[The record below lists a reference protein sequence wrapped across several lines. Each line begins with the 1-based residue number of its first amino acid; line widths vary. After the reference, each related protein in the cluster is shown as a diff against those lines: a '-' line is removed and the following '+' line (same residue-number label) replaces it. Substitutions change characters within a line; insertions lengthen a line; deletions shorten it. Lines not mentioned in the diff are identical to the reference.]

1 MCTDQGRVVIE
12 LADAQSPKHVQN
24 FLAYVDLAH
33 YSGTVFHRVHRES
46 GLAIVQG
53 GGFDRQLRGRRPLP
67 PVENESRNGLS
78 NVRGSVAAAR
88 TSDPHSATS
97 QFYVNLE
104 DNTALDA
111 GADLGYTVFG
121 RVKEG
126 IEVLDTISRLPT
138 GASGPFQSDVPTPL
152 VAITS
157 LARLDTAALE
167 ALPAENR
174 EAAIKLEITNAA
186 AAGDYRKALQWVE
199 HYRASCGPFDADV
212 SVLEADAAL
221 KASNRDRARYV
232 LEDYL
237 AVAGESEARYQEAVA
252 LYRTAVPENQASAE
266 LISECTAPTPPP
278 IPDGTTATMEVMV
291 AGQASVKEFV
301 AAGETYL
308 ACLAQIIDNQER
320 SPEQRNAAITEHNRM
335 VSGMETLANDFNA
348 QIRTFKARE

>member
-1 MCTDQGRVVIE
+1 MHHSHLFSAACLTLASSTAAFATDVAMCTDQGRVVIE

-24 FLAYVDLAH
+24 FLAYVDRAH
-33 YSGTVFHRVHRES
+33 YSGTVFHRVHREP

-88 TSDPHSATS
+88 TADPHSATS

-111 GADLGYTVFG
+111 GAEFGYTVFG

-126 IEVLDTISRLPT
+126 IQVLDDVSRLPT

-152 VAITS
+152 VAMTS
-157 LARLDTAALE
+157 VARLDGAALD
-167 ALPAENR
+167 ALPPENR
-174 EAAIKLEITNAA
+174 ESAIKVEITNAA
-186 AAGDYRKALQWVE
+186 SAGDYRKALQWVE
-199 HYRASCGPFDADV
+199 HYRASCGAFDAEI
-212 SVLEADAAL
+212 SILEADAAL
-221 KASNRDRARYV
+221 KASNRERARYV

-237 AVAGESEARYQEAVA
+237 ALAGEDDPRYQEAVA
-252 LYRTAVPENQASAE
+252 LYRAAVPESQASAE
-266 LISECTAPTPPP
+266 LVSECTAPSPPP
-278 IPDGTTATMEVMV
+278 IPDGSTATMEVMV
-291 AGQASVKEFV
+291 AGQTAVKEFV

-308 ACLAQIIDNQER
+308 ACLAKIIDDQER
-320 SPEQRNAAITEHNRM
+320 TPEQRNAAI
-335 VSGMETLANDFNA
+335 
-348 QIRTFKARE
+348 